1 MHGTFYTITGY
12 IGVNPAYMTL
22 PDLQAVYN
30 AGNEIAGHTVLHPY
44 LTQVSTDEATREI
57 CQSRDTLLN
66 WGFPVTNFA
75 YPYSD
80 YNSAVE
86 GIVQQCGYNSAGS
99 TRTSSRRAVALA
111 AM

>member
-1 MHGTFYTITGY
+1 MHGTFYAITGY
-12 IGVNPAYMTL
+12 IGVNSAYMTL

-30 AGNEIAGHTVLHPY
+30 AGNEIGGHTVLHPY

-80 YNSAVE
+80 YNSTVE
-86 GIVQQCGYNSAGS
+86 GIVQQCGYNSGRLDENLQS
-99 TRTSSRRAVALA
+99 P
-111 AM
+111 